1 MSLYILLFLNISSS
15 EIFIVIAVAFL
26 IFGPQ
31 RIPEM
36 ARKAGKIMKEIKK
49 VTRDITKEFDD
60 ESGALKKEVKEI
72 SDGINSIKK
81 DLSQKEVFGD
91 NKDLNIK
98 L

>member
-1 MSLYILLFLNISSS
+1 MPLYILLFLNISSS
-15 EIFIVIAVAFL
+15 EIFIIIAVAFL

-31 RIPEM
+31 RIPEI
-36 ARKAGKIMKEIKK
+36 ARKAGKIIKEIKK

-60 ESGALKKEVKEI
+60 ESGTLKKEVKEI
-72 SDGINSIKK
+72 TDGINSVKK
-81 DLSQKEVFGD
+81 ELSQKEVFGD

>member
-31 RIPEM
+31 RIPEI

>member
-1 MSLYILLFLNISSS
+1 MPLYIILFLNISSS

-36 ARKAGKIMKEIKK
+36 ARKMGKIMKEIKR
-49 VTRDITKEFDD
+49 VTQDITKEFDD
-60 ESGALKKEVKEI
+60 ESNSLKKEVKEI
-72 SDGINSIKK
+72 SDGVNSIKK